1 MIPVCLP
8 NIASCAVWVQSGSLR
23 QNFSAPH
30 CLSSLPLT
38 AIKPPLCS
46 FYTGLNCRT
55 LSIFSVCILFRKANG
70 NEMSLKPDRTWTT
83 HPPSLWNVNEQQ
95 QGRQLL
101 KRTPERPLQLH
112 WVAGGMWVV
121 CETPPALTNSK
132 SNAIGLVLLST
143 VKKTTQL
150 NIYRECWIRETKEP
164 YWDHWPWGLY
174 QFSLWSLI
182 TGNPECGELWCSDED
197 STHSGP
203 QRQRRDLMSTPDGGR
218 GALNYWFCPICI
230 AVNQRLLL
238 HLSLTHTLCCDS
250 IVRNSHASFDY

>member
-112 WVAGGMWVV
+112 WVAGGMWVG

-143 VKKTTQL
+143 VKKNHTVEHLQGMLDKRDEGALLGPLAMGALPVFTVVFNHRQPRVWRAL
-150 NIYRECWIRETKEP
+150 VLG
-164 YWDHWPWGLY
+164 WGLNS
-174 QFSLWSLI
+174 QWPTKTEKGLNVNTWWGPGGFELLILPHLHSCESEMTAASLSH
-182 TGNPECGELWCSDED
+182 THFMLWQYC
-197 STHSGP
+197 
-203 QRQRRDLMSTPDGGR
+203 
-218 GALNYWFCPICI
+218 
-230 AVNQRLLL
+230 
-238 HLSLTHTLCCDS
+238 
-250 IVRNSHASFDY
+250 